1 MAVELTD
8 GGKTGDMEFF
18 LLASSNYF
26 NDKNKGY
33 YNVDLYKED
42 ISKDG
47 WHDHENGSLWMVSY
61 LASTT
66 NLSIPSCVVDLEI

>member
-47 WHDHENGSLWMVSY
+47 WHDHENGSL
-61 LASTT
+61 
-66 NLSIPSCVVDLEI
+66 